1 MKDQQEAERKKV
13 ASQEI
18 QIAVEAQTSVIAEK
32 RSAVMNDLA
41 MVEPAVID
49 AQSGWCFFPPR
60 KWLP

>member
-18 QIAVEAQTSVIAEK
+18 QIAVEAQTSVISEK
-32 RSAVMNDLA
+32 RSAVMNELA

-49 AQSGWCFFPPR
+49 AQSGQCFR
-60 KWLP
+60 